1 MRNNAFFFSR
11 ALACA
16 TVSLLALSAA
26 LAATS
31 ASAQQAA
38 ANPNSGVTEV
48 IVTAQKRSTFADKTP
63 VSITALSGADILARG
78 VTSFADLAAGT
89 PGVSIKEMG
98 PGQTEFEM
106 RGMTS
111 SGGNSPTVG
120 FYLDDIP
127 LTSPAAA
134 QNGKVVIDPSLYDL
148 SQVEVLRGPQGTLYG
163 SSSMGGTVKLVTNK
177 PKLGV
182 FDFSDEITG
191 SGTAHGGGNNAENAM
206 VNIPL
211 GDKVALRV
219 VASQSNTSGW
229 IDRIVVGNFPVATDG
244 GIVRG
249 DVADAPV
256 LADHK
261 GSNAESTQGARVA
274 LLWRPVEELT
284 VTPTFFYQ
292 RTHQDGPSDYDSD
305 PGTMAHYQPFDI
317 AEPYTD
323 DIKIASL
330 DVNYHLPA
338 FDLTS
343 ATSAWWRRS
352 TMIQDNSENLPSV
365 GGGFGVTTDS
375 ASYYGPTGTGPIYA
389 DEIDPSRQFSEEL
402 RLTSNGEGKLKWLVG
417 AYFANFKSSWQLETE
432 IQNPSSFGSSTPQIF
447 DLTQP
452 TEIKQYAVFGETGY
466 AVTDKLSVTLG
477 LRAYSYDTTLDM
489 VTSGYGSPTGDASA
503 ITQHVGQS
511 SSGVNPKL
519 DISYQADANTLFYAT
534 ISRGF
539 RPGGGNQPLPSSGSS
554 PIAPSMY
561 AALVGLGYAN
571 GVAPLSYGPDHLWSY
586 EIGNKVKLFDKHLR
600 INTSLYYEDWSNI
613 QLEELPDGYPLFDN
627 VDRAKIYGGEL
638 EVQAVLTSHLT
649 LGTSVGYSHATLAD
663 SSHGFTAGERLPDVP
678 EWSGG
683 GYIAY
688 SHNLDH
694 GYTFNIRA
702 DDTFVGD
709 RVGLATYQGIVNS
722 SNAPLPAYSLVNLR
736 TGVASEKGWTLSLFV
751 NNLTNKRAYLENAA
765 ELGLPNAS
773 YNRVVTNQ
781 PRTVGVDLSFHM

>member
-1 MRNNAFFFSR
+1 MKNNALAFSR
-11 ALACA
+11 AFACG
-16 TVSLLALSAA
+16 TVSLVALSVA
-26 LAATS
+26 LAATA

-38 ANPNSGVTEV
+38 ANPNTGVTEV

-177 PKLGV
+177 PKLGM
-182 FDFSDEITG
+182 FDFSDEIVG
-191 SGTAHGGGNNAENAM
+191 SSTEHAAGNNSENVM
-206 VNIPL
+206 VNVPL

-219 VASQSNTSGW
+219 VASESNTSGW
-229 IDRIVVGNFPVATDG
+229 IDRVVVGDFPVATNG
-244 GIVRG
+244 GVTRG
-249 DVADAPV
+249 DVAAAPV
-256 LADHK
+256 LADYK
-261 GSNAESTQGARVA
+261 GSNAEATQGARIA
-274 LLWRPVEELT
+274 LLWKPIEELT

-323 DIKIASL
+323 DIKIGAL
-330 DVNYHLPA
+330 DVNYHLSS
-338 FDLTS
+338 FDFTS
-343 ATSAWWRRS
+343 ATSAWWRKS

-375 ASYYGPTGTGPIYA
+375 ASYYGSDGTGPIFA
-389 DEIDPSRQFSEEL
+389 KEVDPSRQFSQEL
-402 RLTSNGEGKLKWLVG
+402 RLTSNGDGKLKWLVG
-417 AYFANFKSSWQLETE
+417 AFYSSFKSSWDLVTD
-432 IQNPSSFGSSTPQIF
+432 IPNPDSFGSPTPVVF
-447 DLTQP
+447 NLTQP
-452 TEIKQYAVFGETGY
+452 TLIKQYAIFGETGY
-466 AVTDKLSVTLG
+466 AFTDQLSVTLG
-477 LRAYSYDTTLDM
+477 LRAYHYATTLDM
-489 VTSGYGSPTGDASA
+489 ITSGYGSPTGDASA
-503 ITQHVGQS
+503 ITQHVEQDN
-511 SSGVNPKL
+511 SGVNPKL

-586 EIGNKVKLFDKHLR
+586 EVGEKVKLFDKHLR
-600 INTSLYYEDWSNI
+600 LNGSLYYEDWSDI

-627 VDRAKIYGGEL
+627 VDSAKIYGGEL
-638 EVQAVLTSHLT
+638 EAQAVVTSNLT
-649 LGTSVGYSHATLAD
+649 LGASVGYTHATLAD

-688 SHNLDH
+688 HHSLSQ
-694 GYTFNIRA
+694 GYGLNFRVDNTY
-702 DDTFVGD
+702 VGD
-709 RVGLATYQGIVNS
+709 RVGLATYQGVVNS
-722 SNAPLPAYSLVNLR
+722 ENAPLPAYDLTNTRLSIV
-736 TGVASEKGWTLSLFV
+736 SDKGWTLSFFV

-781 PRTVGVDLSFHM
+781 PRTIGVDLSFHM